1 MQNLLFIASA
11 SLLAFACTPRSSA
24 PPPSA
29 SSEPAALPG
38 AETPSEEATGEAAEI
53 PAGALSAFVTIEG
66 ACHWALLDPNTG
78 KPAWSTATPSPECP
92 HRAFR
97 TTNINGE
104 ALLSV
109 DIEEKGEALWHQAT
123 AQAPLTAL
131 TPLPYNEIAWFENGQ
146 IHGQTFATDPYP
158 GPDAAEAQE
167 GDTGSQWEH
176 PCFIYTLDKNAPEG
190 TVPWSKLREQ
200 MTTVSEG
207 NNVPFCIYPEG
218 LTWQSSRHRYPEFG
232 SLGDIDF
239 GIPPL
244 SDRMLGSSWD
254 LVPSLDATTT
264 GETCIQ
270 DCPEGTD
277 WVRRYAVENY
287 WFEGPHIAGGIL
299 SASAEPGAEWALLEN
314 FKGSLEEFTLAG
326 SQVIVCT
333 NEGFGGWD
341 HAKGTQTW
349 WIDSPICPIW

>member
-11 SLLAFACTPRSSA
+11 SLLAFACTPRSTA
-24 PPPSA
+24 PPPAA
-29 SSEPAALPG
+29 SSEPAAIPS
-38 AETPSEEATGEAAEI
+38 AETPSEEAAGEATEI
-53 PAGALSAFVTIEG
+53 PADALSAFVMLDG
-66 ACHWALLDPNTG
+66 ACQWALLDPNTG

-97 TTNINGE
+97 TTNNGE
-104 ALLSV
+104 SLLSV

-123 AQAPLTAL
+123 PHGPLTAL
-131 TPLPYNEIAWFENGQ
+131 TPLPYNEIAWFENGK
-146 IHGQTFATDPYP
+146 IHGQTFSTDPYP
-158 GPDAAEAQE
+158 APDAAEPQE

-176 PCFIYTLDKNAPEG
+176 TCFTYTLDKNAPEG
-190 TVPWSKLREQ
+190 TVPWSKQREQ

-207 NNVPFCIYPEG
+207 TSVPFCIYPEG

-239 GIPPL
+239 GVSPL
-244 SDRMLGSSWD
+244 SDSMLGSSWD

-277 WVRRYAVENY
+277 WIRRYAVENY

-299 SASAEPGAEWALLEN
+299 SASADPGAEWALLEN
-314 FKGSLEEFTLAG
+314 FQGSLEEYTLAG
-326 SQVIVCT
+326 SQLIVCT
-333 NEGFGGWD
+333 DQGFGGWD
-341 HAKGTQTW
+341 HAEGTQTW

>member
-29 SSEPAALPG
+29 SSEPAARPG
-38 AETPSEEATGEAAEI
+38 AEKPSEEAAGEAAEI
-53 PAGALSAFVTIEG
+53 PAGALSAFVTIDG

-109 DIEEKGEALWHQAT
+109 DIEEKGAALWHQAT

-158 GPDAAEAQE
+158 GPDAAEAQ
-167 GDTGSQWEH
+167 
-176 PCFIYTLDKNAPEG
+176 
-190 TVPWSKLREQ
+190 
-200 MTTVSEG
+200 
-207 NNVPFCIYPEG
+207 
-218 LTWQSSRHRYPEFG
+218 
-232 SLGDIDF
+232 
-239 GIPPL
+239 
-244 SDRMLGSSWD
+244 
-254 LVPSLDATTT
+254 
-264 GETCIQ
+264 
-270 DCPEGTD
+270 
-277 WVRRYAVENY
+277 
-287 WFEGPHIAGGIL
+287 
-299 SASAEPGAEWALLEN
+299 
-314 FKGSLEEFTLAG
+314 
-326 SQVIVCT
+326 
-333 NEGFGGWD
+333 
-341 HAKGTQTW
+341 
-349 WIDSPICPIW
+349 